1 MSHIIKDYRNKNIL
15 EIVNESIHK
24 RSFKL
29 WDMDSFNLS
38 EKEHLDIKELKLIR
52 DVYKYNLVVKTD
64 TLIQFFKSAL
74 ESHDLIYWFFKQL
87 DSTKC
92 SIYRNDIII
101 NKYSS
106 IANRALPISI
116 KYQEWKGILQLL
128 KEMTLTLAKK

>member
-74 ESHDLIYWFFKQL
+74 ESHDLIY
-87 DSTKC
+87 
-92 SIYRNDIII
+92 
-101 NKYSS
+101 
-106 IANRALPISI
+106 
-116 KYQEWKGILQLL
+116 
-128 KEMTLTLAKK
+128 